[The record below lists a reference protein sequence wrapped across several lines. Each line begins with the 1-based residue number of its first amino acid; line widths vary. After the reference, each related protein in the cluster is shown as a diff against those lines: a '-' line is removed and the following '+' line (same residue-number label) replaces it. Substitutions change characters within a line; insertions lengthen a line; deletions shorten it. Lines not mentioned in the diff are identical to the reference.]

1 MITASGGAVERPQLR
16 MLVVDGA
23 TATGVQSGRS
33 VAMPH
38 VETFAELA
46 AWATGAGV
54 DTLWIAD
61 GRLAALA
68 RDPAW
73 WPADAYSAG
82 DRPWRYRVA
91 QTCGTGLRVQDGHD
105 PAWSFAATSTAGLVA
120 TIRAIGTALDY
131 PPSMAPATCG
141 LDLLKEHLRRG
152 QHVEPSPWSAPPQIR
167 STHLGFVRAVERS
180 YGHVIRI
187 DRNAA
192 YLNAARSN
200 AVGLGR
206 PVEAPATAW
215 DAAAFA
221 LWRLADVSMPAGT
234 EHLSPMG
241 QMWRGAWF
249 PTPVLVQLDA
259 LGASFSVCAVQ
270 RWERR
275 AYALRTW
282 ADRLVAARVELA
294 SRPDALRAVKGIANA
309 TIGMFN
315 HRPKEAD
322 HRIPWHYRPEWRAH
336 FVAIHA
342 LIFARLIR
350 RLEDGGYPVLAAHED
365 AIVFLSDSPDV
376 PECVELSE
384 RIGKYKLEQVLSGA
398 AAREAQ
404 RLARKPRMSSAQWL
418 EQVKGLVDD
427 GTA

>member
-1 MITASGGAVERPQLR
+1 

-33 VAMPH
+33 IAMPH

-46 AWATGAGV
+46 AWATGSGV
-54 DTLWIAD
+54 DALWIAD
-61 GRLAALA
+61 GRLAEQA

-73 WPADAYSAG
+73 WPSDARGTG
-82 DRPWRYRVA
+82 DRPWRHSIPQSSGATVRI
-91 QTCGTGLRVQDGHD
+91 QDGHD
-105 PAWSFAATSTAGLVA
+105 PAWSCADTSMAGLVA
-120 TIRAIGTALDY
+120 TIRAIWAVLDY

-152 QHVEPSPWSAPPQIR
+152 QHVEPSPWSTPPQIR
-167 STHLGFVRAVERS
+167 STHLGFVRSIERT
-180 YGHVIRI
+180 YEHVIRI

-215 DAAAFA
+215 DANTFA
-221 LWRLADVSMPAGT
+221 LWRLADVSMPSGT
-234 EHLSPMG
+234 ERLSPMG

-249 PTPVLVQLDA
+249 PTPVLAQLDA
-259 LGASFSVCAVQ
+259 LGASFTVCAVQ

-275 AYALRTW
+275 AYAFRTW

-294 SRPDALRAVKGIANA
+294 DQPDALRAVKGIANS

-315 HRPKEAD
+315 HRPAEGD
-322 HRIPWHYRPEWRAH
+322 RIPWHYRPEWRAH
-336 FVAIHA
+336 IVAVHA

-350 RLEDGGYPVLAAHED
+350 QLEDAGYPVLAVHED
-365 AIVFLSDSPDV
+365 AIVFLSDSPAV
-376 PECVELSE
+376 PSFVELSE

-398 AAREAQ
+398 TAREAQ
-404 RLARKPRMSSAQWL
+404 RLARRPRISSAQWL
-418 EQVKGLVDD
+418 EQVKGLDD